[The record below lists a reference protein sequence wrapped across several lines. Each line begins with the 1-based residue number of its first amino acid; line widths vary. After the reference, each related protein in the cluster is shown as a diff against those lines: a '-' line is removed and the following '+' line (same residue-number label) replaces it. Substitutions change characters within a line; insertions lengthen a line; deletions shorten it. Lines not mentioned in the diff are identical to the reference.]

1 MMGKD
6 NAAFVY
12 ESVPSIIKVSMLESE
27 GELLLLNTS
36 EFAKNDKVII
46 PIIKV

>member
-1 MMGKD
+1 MMRKD

-12 ESVPSIIKVSMLESE
+12 ESIPSIVKVSVLKSE
-27 GELLLLNTS
+27 GELLLPNTS
-36 EFAKNDKVII
+36 EFAGNHKVII